1 VKECGLATMP
11 ADLIEAI
18 FSLDPDIRFASIVD
32 NEGNQ
37 LKGGMRSGKVSLSP
51 KDEESRVFMQHILSR
66 GMSETW
72 TKYRGELRFSI
83 IGYDKIRIFQFPF
96 GENILLVTAEPHVSL
111 DKVEKIVKLL
121 EKEKH

>member
-1 VKECGLATMP
+1 MS
-11 ADLIEAI
+11 ADLIDTI

-32 NEGNQ
+32 KQGKR
-37 LKGGMRSGKVSLSP
+37 LSGGMRSGKASLSP
-51 KDEESRVFMQHILSR
+51 TVEENRVFFQHVLFQ

-96 GENILLVTAEPHVSL
+96 GENIVLVTTEPNVSL
-111 DKVEKIVKLL
+111 DKVEKIATLL
-121 EKEKH
+121 EEEKV